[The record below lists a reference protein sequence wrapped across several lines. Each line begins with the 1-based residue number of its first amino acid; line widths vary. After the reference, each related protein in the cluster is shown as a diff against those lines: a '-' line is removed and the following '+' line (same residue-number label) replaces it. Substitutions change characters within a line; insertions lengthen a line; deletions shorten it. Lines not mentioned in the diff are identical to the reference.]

1 MYIGGL
7 WKAVEWVV
15 LHVEGTCSAELP
27 VRDIV
32 AMNNVKMVYRGKHKR
47 GVTENHGLRTV
58 IYAVLSHWNHCKCFS
73 C

>member
-1 MYIGGL
+1 MLVIC
-7 WKAVEWVV
+7 VHRRV
-15 LHVEGTCSAELP
+15 VEGTCSAELP